1 MGLLT
6 LPFKL
11 PLLPVRGFI
20 RLGELIQEETERQLH
35 DPARIRR
42 ELEEAQWQRAAGKI
56 SDEELSRAQHEAVAR
71 LGTGGTASTG
81 GAAQAE
87 DTGGTP
93 DTGGSG
99 TAGPSRTIGGS

>member
-11 PLLPVRGFI
+11 PLLPLKGFL

-56 SDEELSRAQHEAVAR
+56 SDEELSRAERAAVAR
-71 LGTGGTASTG
+71 LGMGGTASTG
-81 GAAQAE
+81 GAAN
-87 DTGGTP
+87 TGGTP
-93 DTGGSG
+93 DTGDSD
-99 TAGPSRTIGGS
+99 TAGPSRTIGGG

>member
-11 PLLPVRGFI
+11 PLLPVRGLI
-20 RLGELIQEETERQLH
+20 RLGELIQEETERQLY

-42 ELEEAQWQRAAGKI
+42 ELEEAQSQRAAGKI
-56 SDEELSRAQHEAVAR
+56 SDEELRRVEHEAVAR
-71 LGTGGTASTG
+71 LRTGGTASTG
-81 GAAQAE
+81 GTANTE
-87 DTGGTP
+87 GTQ

>member
-11 PLLPVRGFI
+11 PLLPVRGLI

-42 ELEEAQWQRAAGKI
+42 ELEEAQRQRAAGKI
-56 SDEELSRAQHEAVAR
+56 SDEELSRAEHEAVAR
-71 LGTGGTASTG
+71 LRTGGAADAGGTATGGTGGTR
-81 GAAQAE
+81 
-87 DTGGTP
+87 